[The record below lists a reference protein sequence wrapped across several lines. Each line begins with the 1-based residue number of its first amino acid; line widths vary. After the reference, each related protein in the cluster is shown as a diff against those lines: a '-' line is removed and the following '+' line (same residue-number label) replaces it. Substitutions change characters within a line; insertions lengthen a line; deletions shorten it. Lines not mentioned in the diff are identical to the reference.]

1 MAARPNPGPASGSRR
16 DHVTPGPDPD
26 AENFYELL
34 GVRYSATS
42 AEITRAYREAMK
54 RFHPDRVRPEYRQAA
69 ENVCKEFNRAYATL
83 SDPVDRIA
91 YDRTIRQ
98 QEMQD
103 QIMRRYTGGFPGP
116 VAGMD
121 QHAAGLRRTI
131 TAAER
136 QDHRRSERSAFVSLV
151 AVFVIVTVGAIGLI
165 LIAGVVSYL
174 VREVL

>member
-1 MAARPNPGPASGSRR
+1 MAARSNAGPRHAHATS
-16 DHVTPGPDPD
+16 GPDPD
-26 AENFYELL
+26 AENYYQLL

-54 RFHPDRVRPEYRQAA
+54 RFHPDRVRPEHRQAA
-69 ENVCKEFNRAYATL
+69 ENVCKDFNRAYATL
-83 SDPVDRIA
+83 SDPVERIA

-103 QIMRRYTGGFPGP
+103 QIMRRYAGGFPGP
-116 VAGMD
+116 APGLD
-121 QHAAGLRRTI
+121 QHAAGLRRDI

-136 QDHRRSERSAFVSLV
+136 KDHRRSERSAMISLL

-165 LIAGVVSYL
+165 LIAGVASYL
-174 VREVL
+174 IREVF